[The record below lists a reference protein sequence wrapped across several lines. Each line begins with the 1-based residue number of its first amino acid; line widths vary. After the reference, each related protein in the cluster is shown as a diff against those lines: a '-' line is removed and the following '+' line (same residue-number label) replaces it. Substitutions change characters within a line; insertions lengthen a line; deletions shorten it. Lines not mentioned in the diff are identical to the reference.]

1 MNEKG
6 QIVTWQL
13 TQTQGFENIRLL
25 LQQLFWRISSQGKIV
40 KEFYIN
46 NCCHWKK
53 KLQEVFWANL
63 VVKLDI
69 FQVIKAPPVLF
80 SLLTRSTVVVQRS
93 I

>member
-6 QIVTWQL
+6 QILTWQL
-13 TQTQGFENIRLL
+13 TPMQGFENIRLL

-40 KEFYIN
+40 KEFYID

-53 KLQEVFWANL
+53 KLREVFGANL

-69 FQVIKAPPVLF
+69 FHAFQ
-80 SLLTRSTVVVQRS
+80 
-93 I
+93 